1 MCSRYDLSSVHAIFT
16 GAAPL
21 GESTARDLSALHKNW
36 IIRQGYGMTET
47 CTGVC
52 LTTEEDVWFGSSGTL
67 LPGFKAKLV
76 RPDGSEITAHNEP
89 GELVVQSHS
98 VVLGYL
104 KNPAA
109 NAETFLP
116 DTDGNGRWIR
126 TGDVAIVSV
135 APSGH
140 EHITITERIKEL
152 IKVNVYSSHPVSQRP
167 F

>member
-1 MCSRYDLSSVHAIFT
+1 MSSIFT

-21 GESTARDLSALHKNW
+21 GESTARDLAKLHPTW

-52 LTTEEDVWFGSSGTL
+52 LTTEEDVWFGTSGHL
-67 LPGFKAKLV
+67 LPGFTVKIV
-76 RPDGSEITAHNEP
+76 RPDGSEVTAYNEE
-89 GELVVQSHS
+89 GELLVQSHS

-104 KNPAA
+104 NNPEA

-116 DTDGNGRWIR
+116 DTDGKGRWIR

-135 APSGH
+135 SPNTGN

-152 IKVNVYSSHPVSQRP
+152 IKVNVSPLYLLT
-167 F
+167 